1 MAGRGIMERARRWG
15 IEDAKGEKQ
24 RREERGGV
32 EERGRGISPIGL
44 TPPSFYALFFQ
55 ENVVN
60 QNHDNR
66 RGCQKSHHK
75 KPEVESKAAKIMRAK
90 ALELVFWDKPPH
102 KDTRG

>member
-1 MAGRGIMERARRWG
+1 MQGERNRG
-15 IEDAKGEKQ
+15 GEG
-24 RREERGGV
+24 RGGV
-32 EERGRGISPIGL
+32 EERKGAEGEKRGISPIGL
-44 TPPSFYALFFQ
+44 IPAALFALFFQ

>member
-1 MAGRGIMERARRWG
+1 MRDRECKGRETEGERE
-15 IEDAKGEKQ
+15 IGEWRK
-24 RREERGGV
+24 RAEER
-32 EERGRGISPIGL
+32 RGISPIGL
-44 TPPSFYALFFQ
+44 APPRAFYALFFQ

-66 RGCQKSHHK
+66 RGCQKSHYK

-90 ALELVFWDKPPH
+90 ALELVFGDKPPH